1 MRAFWKS
8 DVGRV
13 RENNEDKIFMD
24 PELGIFLLA
33 DGMGGAPGGE
43 IASDLAV
50 TAAYDFLR
58 GAIAGTDP
66 VSLPKLL
73 AEALAS
79 AHSAVFKRS
88 LSDPALAGMGTTLE
102 IMVVKGGEA
111 FICHVGDSRVY
122 LMRGGELRRLTTDDN
137 LASLLVEEEHLP
149 PERIPAEARHILTQ
163 AVGNSDTLVPEL
175 RTVGLRDK
183 DIVVICSD
191 GLTGML
197 ADRDIAE
204 ILGRCR
210 DSLDEAAE
218 ALVMEANTRGG
229 LDNIS
234 VLLVEAEPAADHL
247 PGKTLLLPNH
257 ADKRST
263 ASPADNS
270 CLPQNI
276 QVH

>member
-8 DVGRV
+8 DVGKI
-13 RENNEDKIFMD
+13 RENNEDKVFVD
-24 PELGIFLLA
+24 LELGIFLLA

-58 GAIAGTDP
+58 GIVSGADP
-66 VSLPKLL
+66 ASLPKLL

-102 IMVVKGGEA
+102 ILVVKEREA

-122 LMRGGELRRLTTDDN
+122 LMRDGELRRLTTDDN
-137 LASLLVEEEHLP
+137 LAALLVEEQHLP
-149 PERIPAEARHILTQ
+149 PERIPGEARHILTQ
-163 AVGNSDTLVPEL
+163 AVGNSDTLIPEL

-183 DIVVICSD
+183 DILVICSD

-197 ADRDIAE
+197 ADRQIAE
-204 ILGRCR
+204 IVDSYR
-210 DSLDEAAE
+210 DNLDEAAE
-218 ALVMEANTRGG
+218 TLVMEANARGG

-234 VLLVEAEPAADHL
+234 VLLVAAELATDFL

-257 ADKRST
+257 ADQRSS
-263 ASPADNS
+263 AGSADNS

-276 QVH
+276 QVN